1 VGRLIIVSNRVPE
14 ADGATSAGGLVV
26 AVKATFQ
33 HADGLWFGWSGKF
46 ANTSSNHAEITQANG
61 FSLATVDLTH
71 AEMEGYYEGFANR
84 TLWPAHHGRL
94 DLMRINHDDYLT
106 YRQVNARF
114 AEALR
119 PLLKTGDTIWVHDY
133 HLIPLGAELRR
144 LGVSA
149 RIGFFLHI
157 PFPHKDIWAAL
168 PWHEE
173 LLDALCA
180 YDLVGFQT
188 PDCQVNFQEALQ
200 MEPQGAVGIDLPI
213 SGQNAAR
220 APESGCFPISI
231 DTKGFAALAA
241 SPQAQR
247 WIKQYRTCIENRC
260 WAIGVER
267 LDYTKG
273 LAERLKAYETLLYQS
288 PELHGK
294 LSLVQIAAP
303 SRENVAEYQS
313 TLATLDRLSGRIN
326 GRFGRLDW
334 TPVHYIN
341 RSFTHTQL
349 AALYRVCR
357 IGLITPLRDGMNLV
371 AKEYVAAQNPEDPGV
386 LILSRFAGAARE
398 LPDALIVNPYDARD
412 VAGAMQIAYKMTRE
426 ERRYRWSAMMCR
438 LEENDVHRWC
448 RDFLSTLSPNQFS
461 ASVTVAAD

>member
-1 VGRLIIVSNRVPE
+1 MGRLIVVSNRVPDI
-14 ADGATSAGGLVV
+14 DGAASAGGLVV
-26 AVKATFQ
+26 AVRAAFQ

-46 ANTSSNHAEITQANG
+46 VNSPSNLAEVAEADG

-71 AEMEGYYEGFANR
+71 SEMEGYYEGFANR

-94 DLMRINHDDYLT
+94 DLMRIDHDDYLT
-106 YRQVNARF
+106 YRQVNTRF
-114 AEALR
+114 AQALHPLLR
-119 PLLKTGDTIWVHDY
+119 PGDTIWVHDY

-144 LGVSA
+144 LGVTA
-149 RIGFFLHI
+149 KLGFFLHI
-157 PFPHKDIWAAL
+157 PFPHKDLWAAL
-168 PWHEE
+168 PWHAE

-188 PDCQVNFQEALQ
+188 PDCDVNFREAI
-200 MEPQGAVGIDLPI
+200 EVQGLSAAGTEWEFGGRNTGLP
-213 SGQNAAR
+213 A
-220 APESGCFPISI
+220 SGCFPISI
-231 DTKGFAALAA
+231 DTKAFADLAA
-241 SPQAQR
+241 SPQAMR
-247 WIKQYRTCIENRC
+247 WIQQFRDCIDGRC

-273 LAERLKAYETLLYQS
+273 LAERMKAFEALLYRA

-303 SRENVAEYQS
+303 SRENVAEYQA

-357 IGLITPLRDGMNLV
+357 MGLITPLRDGMNLV
-371 AKEYVAAQNPEDPGV
+371 AKEYVAAQDPEDPGV

-398 LPDALIVNPYDARD
+398 LPEALIVNPYDTRD
-412 VAGAMQIAYKMTRE
+412 VAGAMHTAFKMSRE
-426 ERRYRWSAMMCR
+426 ERRYRWSAMMAR

-448 RDFLSTLSPNQFS
+448 REFLSALAPAQFNL
-461 ASVTVAAD
+461 SVTAAAD